1 MFGNYASTQDKNGSY
16 TYRYSIQIHSN
27 DMGIK
32 HFVFKNYEIS
42 SESTGNKLSDQQ
54 AQQLVDDFVK
64 TYRKDAAQL
73 SFQKEA
79 IPTQHIYDPGH
90 VESWVAHPKQD
101 VTFVIMVDVDKGQ
114 IIEASFERE

>member
-1 MFGNYASTQDKNGSY
+1 MKY
-16 TYRYSIQIHSN
+16 
-27 DMGIK
+27 
-32 HFVFKNYEIS
+32 
-42 SESTGNKLSDQQ
+42 
-54 AQQLVDDFVK
+54 
-64 TYRKDAAQL
+64 YRKDASQL

-79 IPTQHIYDPGH
+79 ISTQHIYDPGH